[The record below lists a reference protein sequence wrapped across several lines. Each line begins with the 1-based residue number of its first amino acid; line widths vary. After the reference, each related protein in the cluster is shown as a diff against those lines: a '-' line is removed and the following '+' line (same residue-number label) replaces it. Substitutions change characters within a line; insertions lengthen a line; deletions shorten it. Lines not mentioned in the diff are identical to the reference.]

1 MGYNETVNNNI
12 IEIYDK
18 YRDNFDAML
27 RQYKNK
33 CLICNSCTK
42 IYTSYSDFFFKQL
55 QLDLPRK
62 DFKFF

>member
-18 YRDNFDAML
+18 YGDNFYSML

-33 CLICNSCTK
+33 CSICNSCTK
-42 IYTSYSDFFFKQL
+42 IYTSYSDFIIKQL
-55 QLDLPRK
+55 LLDLPRK